1 MAPAT
6 ADTRSSGTRPKL
18 LLTRK
23 LPADVE
29 ARAARGYD
37 VDLNPTD
44 AILSADAILAR
55 AEGKDA
61 LLVTVADRIDA
72 ALVARLPASVRVLAS
87 FSVGTDHI
95 DLEAA
100 AARGLAVTNTPDVLT
115 DATADIALLLI
126 LGAARGAA
134 PGMTA
139 IREATWKSWEPTGML
154 GTDVAG
160 KRLGILGMG
169 RIGEAVAKR
178 ARAFG
183 MTIHYHN
190 RHRLA
195 PERERDAVFHPTADS
210 LFAACDILSIHC
222 ASTPETRRL
231 VDAHALALMP
241 KNAIVVNTAR
251 GDIVDDD
258 ALIDALA
265 CGRLRAIGLDVFNN
279 EPRIDPRYRTLGN
292 AFLLPHL
299 GSATVETRNAMGFRA
314 LDNLDDFFAGRTPRD
329 LVAPGKLGSRRQKL
343 PS

>member
-6 ADTRSSGTRPKL
+6 ADTLSSRTRPKL

-29 ARAARGYD
+29 TRAARAYD
-37 VDLNPTD
+37 VELNPTD
-44 AILSADAILAR
+44 AIRSAEDILVR
-55 AEGKDA
+55 AEGKEA

-72 ALVARLPASVRVLAS
+72 ALVDRLPASVRILAS

-134 PGMTA
+134 PGMAA
-139 IREATWKSWEPTGML
+139 IREASWKSWAPTGML
-154 GTDVAG
+154 GTDIAG

-183 MTIHYHN
+183 MKIHYHN
-190 RHRLA
+190 RRRLA
-195 PERERDAVFHPTADS
+195 PEREGDAIYHPTAES
-210 LFAACDILSIHC
+210 LFAVSDILSIHC

-231 VDAHALALMP
+231 VGAHALASMP
-241 KNAIVVNTAR
+241 KGAIVVNTAR

-258 ALIDALA
+258 ALIAALA
-265 CGRLRAIGLDVFNN
+265 AGRLRAIGLDVYNN
-279 EPRIDPRYRTLGN
+279 EPGIDPRYRSLGN

-314 LDNLDDFFAGRTPRD
+314 LDNLDDFFAGQTPRD
-329 LVAPGKLGSRRQKL
+329 LVASARR
-343 PS
+343 

>member
-6 ADTRSSGTRPKL
+6 ADILRSGTRPKL
-18 LLTRK
+18 LLTRR

-29 ARAARGYD
+29 RRAARAYA
-37 VDLNPTD
+37 VELNPTD
-44 AILSADAILAR
+44 AIRSAEDILAR

-72 ALVARLPASVRVLAS
+72 ALIARLPASVRILAS
-87 FSVGTDHI
+87 FSVGYDHI

-134 PGMTA
+134 PGMAA
-139 IREATWKSWEPTGML
+139 IREASWKSWSPTGML

-190 RHRLA
+190 RRRLA
-195 PERERDAVFHPTADS
+195 PEREGEAIYHPTADR
-210 LFAACDILSIHC
+210 LFAVSDILSIHC

-231 VDAHALALMP
+231 VDARALALMP
-241 KNAIVVNTAR
+241 EGGIVVNTAR

-265 CGRLRAIGLDVFNN
+265 AGRLRAIGLDVYNN
-279 EPRIDPRYRTLGN
+279 EPRIDPRYRSLGN

-329 LVAPGKLGSRRQKL
+329 LVASARR
-343 PS
+343 